1 MSEPVKRRYDARR
14 RQEQARANELAVLQ
28 AASRLF
34 LERGYGRTTLSAVAE
49 QAGVSVE
56 TVYARFGSKTAL
68 LHRVWDLT
76 IGGDDQDVPYH
87 QRPEVQA
94 LQAEPDLAR
103 RLQLQA
109 ELFTRTAH
117 RTAPFLLMVQSA
129 AGADPAAALM
139 MEEMGRQ
146 RLAGI
151 TVMAHAA
158 AATGQLAVPE
168 DVCRDII
175 WSLTDGVLWHRL
187 VQERGWTD
195 QQFTAHLAQ
204 LWIATL
210 LPPAAR

>member
-1 MSEPVKRRYDARR
+1 MPEPVKRRYNAARR
-14 RQEQARANELAVLQ
+14 RELARANELAVLQ

-34 LERGYGRTTLSAVAE
+34 LERGYGRTTLAAIASE
-49 QAGVSVE
+49 AGVSVE
-56 TVYARFGSKTAL
+56 TLYSRFGSKAVL
-68 LHRVWDLT
+68 LHRVWDVT
-76 IGGDDQDVPYH
+76 IGGDEQDVPYH

-94 LQAEPDLAR
+94 LGAEPDLAR

-117 RTAPFLLMVQSA
+117 RTAPFMLMVQAA
-129 AGADPAAALM
+129 AGADPAAEQM

-151 TVMAHAA
+151 SVMAHAA

-168 DVCRDII
+168 DLCRDII

-195 QQFTAHLAQ
+195 ERFARHLAQ

-210 LPPAAR
+210 MPPASR